1 MALTVDQKLNLLEG
15 LQAIDSKLDR
25 IKTLRGDLPEEVS
38 DLEDEIAGYETRLSK
53 HDAEI
58 AELNKEISDRK
69 DAIKK
74 SEAMVAKYKE
84 QQMNVR
90 NNREYDAITK
100 EMELQELEVQIC
112 EKRIKEA
119 RISIDFKDK
128 EIISTKETLEG
139 RLIDLG
145 NKKGELDELIKESEE
160 EEAKLIETRE
170 KSKKKMEDRLFDS
183 YQRLRLNVRN
193 GLAVVSVKRDAC
205 GGCFNSVPPQR
216 QYDIRERKKIIVCE
230 HCGRILA
237 DVEVI
242 VEEEAAPKKKTSR
255 KKAVEND

>member
-58 AELNKEISDRK
+58 ADLNKEISDRK

-100 EMELQELEVQIC
+100 EMELQELEIQIC
-112 EKRIKEA
+112 DKKIKEA
-119 RISIDFKDK
+119 RFSIENKEK
-128 EIISTKETLEG
+128 EIITTKETLEG
-139 RLIDLG
+139 RLIDLT
-145 NKKGELDELIKESEE
+145 NKKSELQELIKESEE
-160 EEAKLIETRE
+160 EEAKLIEARE
-170 KSKKKMEDRLFDS
+170 KSQKKMEDRLFDS

-216 QYDIRERKKIIVCE
+216 QYDIRERKKIMVCE
-230 HCGRILA
+230 HCGRILS
-237 DVEVI
+237 DVEVL
-242 VEEEAAPKKKTSR
+242 VEEDATPKKKTSR
-255 KKAVEND
+255 KKAVENN